1 MNQAINNA
9 EFNPKVYNAVNDATV
24 STNARNNMTRE
35 SFINDYIE
43 PIVENT
49 TKVERKRQKLE
60 GEIDKTKIDMV
71 ITKGIIRHDKRLIE
85 QVKYV
90 KIPKQ
95 NQMFQNLL
103 KENQIK
109 SKKIDFENV
118 LN

>member
-60 GEIDKTKIDMV
+60 G
-71 ITKGIIRHDKRLIE
+71 
-85 QVKYV
+85 
-90 KIPKQ
+90 
-95 NQMFQNLL
+95 
-103 KENQIK
+103 
-109 SKKIDFENV
+109 
-118 LN
+118 